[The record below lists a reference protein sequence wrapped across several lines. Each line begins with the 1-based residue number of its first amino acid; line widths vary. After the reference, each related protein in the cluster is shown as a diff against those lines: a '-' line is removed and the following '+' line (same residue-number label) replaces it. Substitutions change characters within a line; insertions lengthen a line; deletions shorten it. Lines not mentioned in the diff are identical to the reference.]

1 MGEWGIVEGALGE
14 NATGSLMVNTVRKF
28 SCGEEAELHQNYLGA
43 GRICLG
49 SCGDSQ
55 KVCWAILEAVVM
67 SSLMLICAVAASLAF
82 GVLVA
87 YGVCQ
92 VMFRM
97 FRVHA
102 TAVARERSTAPS
114 VQVAIEG

>member
-1 MGEWGIVEGALGE
+1 MLCGSSVASELFGGRE
-14 NATGSLMVNTVRKF
+14 NLPWFVRR
-28 SCGEEAELHQNYLGA
+28 SE
-43 GRICLG
+43 
-49 SCGDSQ
+49 
-55 KVCWAILEAVVM
+55 KVYWAILEAVVM

>member
-1 MGEWGIVEGALGE
+1 
-14 NATGSLMVNTVRKF
+14 
-28 SCGEEAELHQNYLGA
+28 
-43 GRICLG
+43 
-49 SCGDSQ
+49 
-55 KVCWAILEAVVM
+55 M

>member
-1 MGEWGIVEGALGE
+1 MLRGGSVASELFGGRE
-14 NATGSLMVNTVRKF
+14 NLPWFVIKF
-28 SCGEEAELHQNYLGA
+28 LFGP
-43 GRICLG
+43 
-49 SCGDSQ
+49 
-55 KVCWAILEAVVM
+55 LEAVVM

-102 TAVARERSTAPS
+102 TAVARERGAAA
-114 VQVAIEG
+114 VRVAIEG

>member
-1 MGEWGIVEGALGE
+1 MLRGGPVASELFGGRE
-14 NATGSLMVNTVRKF
+14 NLPWFVIKF
-28 SCGEEAELHQNYLGA
+28 Y
-43 GRICLG
+43 
-49 SCGDSQ
+49 
-55 KVCWAILEAVVM
+55 WPLEVVVM

-102 TAVARERSTAPS
+102 TAVARERGAAA
-114 VQVAIEG
+114 VRVAIEG